1 MSICELLFADDL
13 TVVIDTE
20 AEMQRRWLG
29 WEIGME
35 SKGLKLNNGK
45 TDVMV
50 SSRRETK
57 ANIKDAK
64 AQDSGR

>member
-29 WEIGME
+29 WEIGMG
-35 SKGLKLNNGK
+35 SKGLKINNGK

>member
-35 SKGLKLNNGK
+35 SKGLKVNNGK

-64 AQDSGR
+64 AQDSCR

>member
-35 SKGLKLNNGK
+35 SKGLKVNNGK